1 MLNVLFKKN
10 TSKLVIFCVA
20 IVILKME
27 ENMQHFQHIKLYF
40 KKGKNATETQNK
52 ICAVCGEGALTDL
65 EHVKSGL

>member
-1 MLNVLFKKN
+1 MFKKN